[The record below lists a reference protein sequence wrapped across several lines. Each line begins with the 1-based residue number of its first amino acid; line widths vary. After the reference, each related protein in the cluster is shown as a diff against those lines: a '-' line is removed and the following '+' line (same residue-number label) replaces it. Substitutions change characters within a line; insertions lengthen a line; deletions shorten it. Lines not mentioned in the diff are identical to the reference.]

1 MSSATPHDEIP
12 GSVLAAIAVAVQ
24 AALEDE
30 PHVIHGIRSADPLR
44 EGLAWSAEGRRSVHT
59 SKTFR

>member
-1 MSSATPHDEIP
+1 MSSAAPHEEIP
-12 GSVLAAIAVAVQ
+12 GPVLAAIAVAVQ

-30 PHVIHGIRSADPLR
+30 PHVIHGIRSADPR